1 MEFLSKV
8 NKMTEYNEFAEALID
23 QLSVEINEEKEN
35 LDLASK
41 IDDDSSFNVTFD
53 PLEDVSKEIF
63 SWVKQKISNFT
74 GLMVPENTKIEFLE
88 LLELKKLKGKR
99 IFTTYIAREFVDS
112 LVDAMSKED
121 IGKIS
126 SLMKQDTVKFL
137 VYSTYAKNYISK
149 ISVTFGDYLEDTIYL
164 NKLFFSILPKIKLY
178 NQGPPFEAGYEIIK
192 SSYIGAIKMTMLEES
207 IHAIQHNLY
216 KSNKEA
222 VVKVNEIYE
231 DLAKVILD
239 LDDVVLSKIFDYMNL
254 ELVPDEFP
262 IAKRA
267 NLFFVLNPESFI
279 LGTLPPDQM
288 ATKEGQID
296 TKLSEMIPQL
306 SDVYRRWL
314 KPRQQQYS
322 AMTVIQGMAGFLIR
336 NILKDDP
343 DFKNY
348 LTVFKGTDLSSFQD
362 QKTLGIKFTE
372 TIYSKLGKE
381 AFKKLIDEPPNTLEL
396 KDSQLYL
403 ARSSK

>member
-1 MEFLSKV
+1 
-8 NKMTEYNEFAEALID
+8 MTEYNEFAEALID

-41 IDDDSSFNVTFD
+41 IDEDSSFNVTFD
-53 PLEDVSKEIF
+53 SLEDVSEEIF
-63 SWVKQKISNFT
+63 SWVKQKINNFT
-74 GLMVPENTKIEFLE
+74 GLTVPENTKIELLE

-99 IFTTYIAREFVDS
+99 IFTTDSAREFVDS
-112 LVDAMSKED
+112 LVDAMSNED

-126 SLMKQDTVKFL
+126 SLMKQDTVKYL

-164 NKLFFSILPKIKLY
+164 NKFFFSILPKIKLY
-178 NQGPPFEAGYEIIK
+178 SKGPPFEAGYEIIK

-207 IHAIQHNLY
+207 IHAIQRSLY

-239 LDDVVLSKIFDYMNL
+239 LDDDALSKIFDYMNL
-254 ELVPDEFP
+254 EPVPDEFP

-267 NLFFVLNPESFI
+267 NLFFMLNPEYFI

-306 SDVYRRWL
+306 SEIYRRWL
-314 KPRQQQYS
+314 KPRQQQHS
-322 AMTVIQGMAGFLIR
+322 AMTVIQGMASFAIR

-348 LTVFKGTDLSSFQD
+348 LTVFKGTDFSSFQA
-362 QKTLGIKFTE
+362 QKNLGINFTE
-372 TIYSKLGKE
+372 TIYAKLGKE
-381 AFKKLIDEPPNTLEL
+381 AFTKLIDEPPNTQEL

-403 ARSSK
+403 DRTS

>member
-1 MEFLSKV
+1 
-8 NKMTEYNEFAEALID
+8 MTEYNEFAEALID

-41 IDDDSSFNVTFD
+41 IDEDSSFNVTFES
-53 PLEDVSKEIF
+53 LEDVSKEIF
-63 SWVKQKISNFT
+63 SWVKQKINDFT
-74 GLMVPENTKIEFLE
+74 GLTVPENTKIEFLE

-99 IFTTYIAREFVDS
+99 IFTTDIAREFVDS

-178 NQGPPFEAGYEIIK
+178 SLGPPYEPGYEKIN

-207 IHAIQHNLY
+207 IHAIQRNLY
-216 KSNKEA
+216 KSNKKA

-231 DLAKVILD
+231 DLAKIILD

-254 ELVPDEFP
+254 EPVPDKFP

-306 SDVYRRWL
+306 SGVYRRWL

-322 AMTVIQGMAGFLIR
+322 AMTVIQGIAGFVIR

-348 LTVFKGTDLSSFQD
+348 LTVFKGTDLSSFQA
-362 QKTLGIKFTE
+362 QKNLGIKFTE
-372 TIYSKLGKE
+372 TIYAKLGKE

-403 ARSSK
+403 NRASQ

>member
-1 MEFLSKV
+1 
-8 NKMTEYNEFAEALID
+8 MTEYNEFAEALID

-41 IDDDSSFNVTFD
+41 IDEDSSFNVTFD
-53 PLEDVSKEIF
+53 SLEDVSEEIF
-63 SWVKQKISNFT
+63 SWVKQKINNFT
-74 GLMVPENTKIEFLE
+74 GLTVPENTKIELLE

-99 IFTTYIAREFVDS
+99 IFTTDSAREFVDS
-112 LVDAMSKED
+112 LVDAMSNED

-126 SLMKQDTVKFL
+126 SLMKQDTVKYL

-164 NKLFFSILPKIKLY
+164 NKFFFSILPKIKLY
-178 NQGPPFEAGYEIIK
+178 SKGPPFEAGYEIIK

-207 IHAIQHNLY
+207 IHAIQRGLY
-216 KSNKEA
+216 KSNREA

-239 LDDVVLSKIFDYMNL
+239 LDDDALSKIFDYMNL
-254 ELVPDEFP
+254 EPVPDEFP

-267 NLFFVLNPESFI
+267 NLFFMLNPEYFI

-306 SDVYRRWL
+306 SEIYRRWL
-314 KPRQQQYS
+314 KPRQKQHS
-322 AMTVIQGMAGFLIR
+322 AMTVIQGMASFAIR

-348 LTVFKGTDLSSFQD
+348 LTVFKGTDFSSFQA
-362 QKTLGIKFTE
+362 QKNLGINFTE
-372 TIYSKLGKE
+372 TIYAKLGKE
-381 AFKKLIDEPPNTLEL
+381 AFTKLIDEPPNTQEL

-403 ARSSK
+403 DRT

>member
-1 MEFLSKV
+1 
-8 NKMTEYNEFAEALID
+8 MTEYDEFAEALID
-23 QLSVEINEEKEN
+23 QLLVEINEEKEN
-35 LDLASK
+35 SDLASK
-41 IDDDSSFNVTFD
+41 IDEDSSFNVTFD
-53 PLEDVSKEIF
+53 SLEDVSNEIF
-63 SWVKQKISNFT
+63 PWVKQ
-74 GLMVPENTKIEFLE
+74 NTKIEFPEILK
-88 LLELKKLKGKR
+88 LKKLKGKR
-99 IFTTYIAREFVDS
+99 IFTTDNAREFVDS
-112 LVDAMSKED
+112 LVDAISKGD

-126 SLMKQDTVKFL
+126 SLMKQDKVKYL

-149 ISVTFGDYLEDTIYL
+149 ISVTFGDYLDDTIYL

-178 NQGPPFEAGYEIIK
+178 NQGPPYELGYEVIK

-207 IHAIQHNLY
+207 IHAIQRNLY

-222 VVKVNEIYE
+222 VKKVNEIYE
-231 DLAKVILD
+231 DLAKIILD
-239 LDDVVLSKIFDYMNL
+239 LDDAVLAKIFDYMNL
-254 ELVPDEFP
+254 ESVPDEFP

-267 NLFFVLNPESFI
+267 NLFFVLNPENFI

-296 TKLSEMIPQL
+296 TKLLEMIPQL

-314 KPRQQQYS
+314 KPRQHQYS
-322 AMTVIQGMAGFLIR
+322 AITVIQGMASFLIR

-348 LTVFKGTDLSSFQD
+348 LSLFKGMDLSSFLAQ
-362 QKTLGIKFTE
+362 TNLGINFTE
-372 TIYSKLGKE
+372 AAYTKLGKK
-381 AFKKLIDEPPNTLEL
+381 AFKKLIDNPPNTIEL

-403 ARSSK
+403 NSTL

>member
-1 MEFLSKV
+1 
-8 NKMTEYNEFAEALID
+8 MTEYNEFAEALID

-41 IDDDSSFNVTFD
+41 IDEDSSFNVTFD
-53 PLEDVSKEIF
+53 SLEDVSEEIF
-63 SWVKQKISNFT
+63 SWVKQKINNFT
-74 GLMVPENTKIEFLE
+74 GLTVPENTKIEFLE

-99 IFTTYIAREFVDS
+99 IFTTDSAREFVDS
-112 LVDAMSKED
+112 LVDAMSNED

-126 SLMKQDTVKFL
+126 SLMKQDTVKYL

-164 NKLFFSILPKIKLY
+164 NKFFFSILPKIKLY
-178 NQGPPFEAGYEIIK
+178 SKGPPFEPGYEIIK

-207 IHAIQHNLY
+207 IHAIQRSLY

-239 LDDVVLSKIFDYMNL
+239 LDDDALSKIFDYMNL
-254 ELVPDEFP
+254 EPVPDEFP

-267 NLFFVLNPESFI
+267 NLFFMLNPEYFI

-306 SDVYRRWL
+306 SEIYRRWL
-314 KPRQQQYS
+314 KPRQQQHS
-322 AMTVIQGMAGFLIR
+322 AMTVIQGMASFAIR

-348 LTVFKGTDLSSFQD
+348 LTVFKGTDFSSFQA
-362 QKTLGIKFTE
+362 QKNLGIKFTE
-372 TIYSKLGKE
+372 TIYANLGKE
-381 AFKKLIDEPPNTLEL
+381 AFTKLIDEPPNTQEL

-403 ARSSK
+403 NRTSQ